1 MDLDVILE
9 LGFDDKEFSL
19 ESMFGYK
26 ALAIPHASTTE
37 KVNIK
42 KLF

>member
-1 MDLDVILE
+1 MELDVILE
-9 LGFDDKEFSL
+9 FSFVKEFSS

-37 KVNIK
+37 SEN
-42 KLF
+42 